1 MFIPG
6 LYTARPV
13 ANDQSTTTDA
23 IHPAP
28 AVYVIVRN
36 AETADMSE
44 GYAVCVTAD
53 GVGAEKPT
61 TAKLNC
67 FLGTVRETIS
77 AFATPVY
84 CYGLVQTYGY
94 SPTTLILAD
103 DTSAAA
109 GDSLHA
115 VDSQWYMLSNSATN
129 TGLNMGLAQTLE
141 AYTNT
146 VTAANNKCW
155 IHAM

>member
-67 FLGTVRETIS
+67 FLNRARDHI
-77 AFATPVY
+77 
-84 CYGLVQTYGY
+84 GLRHSRLLLRAGAD
-94 SPTTLILAD
+94 LRLLAD
-103 DTSAAA
+103 DPHPR
-109 GDSLHA
+109 G
-115 VDSQWYMLSNSATN
+115 
-129 TGLNMGLAQTLE
+129 
-141 AYTNT
+141 
-146 VTAANNKCW
+146 
-155 IHAM
+155 